1 MRGALFVVLM
11 CAAGPAMAQSPPE
24 TQPQPQP
31 QPQPPPPA
39 QPQPSPPPQQQQPA
53 GLYRFTLTNG
63 QIVDGYW
70 VGGDAQNI
78 HVQTQTGVYSLAVVN
93 VRGYAPLAPV
103 TYAPPTPTQPVE
115 AVEKKPDGPSK
126 GKAGFGVFISAYLIT
141 AFIGR
146 ARSDKDPDAKLSY
159 IPIVGPILWTA
170 TDEDK
175 FGSDGYDWL
184 ALFSTFAQ
192 GAGVYGMIDSL
203 GSSKPDTKPK
213 VTVTPVSRRDYGGIS
228 VMGTF

>member
-1 MRGALFVVLM
+1 MRGALFAVLM
-11 CAAGPAMAQSPPE
+11 SVGSSARAQSPP
-24 TQPQPQP
+24 PV
-31 QPQPPPPA
+31 A
-39 QPQPSPPPQQQQPA
+39 QPQQQA

-63 QIVDGYW
+63 QFVDGYW

-93 VRGYAPLAPV
+93 VRTYAPLAPV
-103 TYAPPTPTQPVE
+103 TYTPPPPQQPVD
-115 AVEKKPDGPSK
+115 AVEKTDDGPSK

-159 IPIVGPILWTA
+159 IPIVGPIMWTA
-170 TDEDK
+170 TDDDK

-184 ALFSTFAQ
+184 AMFSTFAQ
-192 GAGVYGMIDSL
+192 GAGIYGMIDSL
-203 GSSKPDTKPK
+203 GNTKKDPPKK
-213 VTVTPVSRRDYGGIS
+213 VTITPVTRHGYGGVAI
-228 VMGTF
+228 MGSF

>member
-1 MRGALFVVLM
+1 MRAALFVFLV
-11 CAAGPAMAQSPPE
+11 CACGTAFAQE
-24 TQPQPQP
+24 A
-31 QPQPPPPA
+31 PPP
-39 QPQPSPPPQQQQPA
+39 QQQQQPA

-63 QIVDGYW
+63 SVVDGYW
-70 VGGDAQNI
+70 IGGDAQNI

-93 VRGYAPLAPV
+93 VRMYAPIAPV
-103 TYAPPTPTQPVE
+103 TYTPSPRPVAQPVD
-115 AVEKKPDGPSK
+115 AVEKKPDRPSK
-126 GKAGFGVFISAYLIT
+126 GKAGFGVFLGAYLVT

-146 ARSDKDPDAKLSY
+146 ARSDKDPDAKRSY

-184 ALFSTFAQ
+184 AMLSTFAQ

-203 GSSKPDTKPK
+203 GNDPKPDPK
-213 VTVTPVSRRDYGGIS
+213 KITITPVSRRGYGGIAIVGS
-228 VMGTF
+228 F